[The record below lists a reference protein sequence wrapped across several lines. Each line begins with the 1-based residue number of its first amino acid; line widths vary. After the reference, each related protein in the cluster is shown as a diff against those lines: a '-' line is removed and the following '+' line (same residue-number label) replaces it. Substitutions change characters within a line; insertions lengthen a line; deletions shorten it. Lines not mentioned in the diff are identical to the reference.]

1 MAAGTAPRP
10 SPVSGAPRSAVNR
23 GRERYTAPMPAL
35 QRIVG
40 IVVRPKAEWE
50 LIAREEPTVDDL
62 LRRYILPLSLLAPV
76 ATMVGMRYFD
86 AAWDEDLGY
95 MVPPQ
100 EIFTAGATTL
110 FATIVSVFA
119 LAGIF
124 VLIAPMYGSS
134 RDFRKALKV
143 ATYGAIPVM
152 LAGATLVLPIM
163 AIIGLAGLSH
173 SLFVYW
179 LGVKQVLDVRGS
191 HSSEFVG
198 ISMLMLIAASTLAGA
213 AASAAGVF

>member
-1 MAAGTAPRP
+1 MP
-10 SPVSGAPRSAVNR
+10 S
-23 GRERYTAPMPAL
+23 L
-35 QRIVG
+35 HRIVG

-50 LIAREEPTVDDL
+50 LIAHEESTVDDL
-62 LRRYILPLSLLAPV
+62 LRRYILPLSLLAPI
-76 ATMVGMRYFD
+76 ATMIGMEFFD

-95 MVPPQ
+95 LVPSH
-100 EIFTAGATTL
+100 EILSASATTL

-134 RDFRKALKV
+134 RDYRKALKV

-152 LAGATLVLPIM
+152 LAGATLVLPVM
-163 AIIGLAGLSH
+163 AIVGLAGLSH

-179 LGVKQVLDVRGS
+179 LGVKQVLNVRGS
-191 HSSEFVG
+191 QSSEFIG
-198 ISMLMLIAASTLAGA
+198 ISMLMLIATSTLAGA
-213 AASAAGVF
+213 AASAAGMF

>member
-1 MAAGTAPRP
+1 MR
-10 SPVSGAPRSAVNR
+10 
-23 GRERYTAPMPAL
+23 AL
-35 QRIVG
+35 HRIVG
-40 IVVRPKAEWE
+40 IVLRPKAEWE
-50 LIAREEPTVDDL
+50 LLAREESTVDDL
-62 LRRYILPLSLLAPV
+62 LRRYILPLSLLAPI
-76 ATMVGMRYFD
+76 ATMIGMKYFD
-86 AAWDEDLGY
+86 VAWDEDLGY

-134 RDFRKALKV
+134 RDYRKALKV
-143 ATYGAIPVM
+143 ATYGAVPVM

-179 LGVKQVLDVRGS
+179 LGVKQVLNVRAS
-191 HSSEFVG
+191 HSSEFIG
-198 ISMLMLIAASTLAGA
+198 ISMLMLIATSTLAGA
-213 AASAAGVF
+213 AASAAGMF

>member
-1 MAAGTAPRP
+1 
-10 SPVSGAPRSAVNR
+10 
-23 GRERYTAPMPAL
+23 MPAL
-35 QRIVG
+35 HRIVG
-40 IVVRPKAEWE
+40 IVVRPRAEWD
-50 LIAREEPTVDDL
+50 LIAREESTVDDL

-76 ATMVGMRYFD
+76 ATMIGMKYFD

-95 MVPPQ
+95 MVPTQ
-100 EIFTAGATTL
+100 EIFTAAATTL

-134 RDFRKALKV
+134 RDYRKALKV

-152 LAGATLVLPIM
+152 LAGATLVLPVM

-179 LGVKQVLDVRGS
+179 LGVRQVLNVRGS
-191 HSSEFVG
+191 HSSEFLG
-198 ISMLMLIAASTLAGA
+198 ISMLMLIAMSTLAGA
-213 AASAAGVF
+213 AASAAGMF